1 MTTELYFFDSYALIE
16 LLKANANYFRYTRS
30 EIIMT
35 KLNLFEVYHAF
46 AKHHGQARAD
56 RFLEDYKG
64 KTVEFD
70 ENVVR
75 AAALMRLRFADRHMS
90 MTDVIG
96 YVVAALKEVKFL
108 TGDRQFQDLPN
119 VEFVK

>member
-1 MTTELYFFDSYALIE
+1 MTTEPYFFDSYALIE
-16 LLKANANYFRYTRS
+16 LLKANANYFRYTES
-30 EIIMT
+30 DIIMT

-46 AKHHGQARAD
+46 AKYYGQERAD
-56 RFLEDYKG
+56 RFLEDYRE
-64 KTVEFD
+64 KTIDFD

-75 AAALMRLRFADRHMS
+75 AAALMRIRFAQRRMS

-96 YVVAALKEVKFL
+96 YAVAAMKNVKFL

-119 VEFVK
+119 VEFVR